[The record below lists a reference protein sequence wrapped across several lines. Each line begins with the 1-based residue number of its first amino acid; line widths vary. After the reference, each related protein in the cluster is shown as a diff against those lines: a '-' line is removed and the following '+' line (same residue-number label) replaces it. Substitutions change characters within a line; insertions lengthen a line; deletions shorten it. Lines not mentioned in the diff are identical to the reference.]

1 MLKLNQ
7 INVNIMAWMII
18 TCILILLN
26 IFLYVVD
33 IPLDLSNGIDGKKNS

>member
-1 MLKLNQ
+1 MT
-7 INVNIMAWMII
+7 WMIT

-33 IPLDLSNGIDGKKNS
+33 VPLDLSNGIDEKEIFDY